1 MKKSFYK
8 EKLQGMTLY
17 GPHRDEFSF
26 YIDDMTLKTFG
37 SQGQQRLAVIC
48 FKIAEIYLFKEVK
61 NIHPVLLLD
70 DIFSE
75 IDKSKRNKLVKFISN
90 DIQTIITTTNIRGIN
105 KSLLNKSKI
114 YYVKNGNIEER

>member
-1 MKKSFYK
+1 M
-8 EKLQGMTLY
+8 QGMTLY

-26 YIDDMTLKTFG
+26 YLDDIALKTFG

-48 FKIAEIYLFKEVK
+48 FKLSEIYLFREKRGE
-61 NIHPVLLLD
+61 NPILLLD

-75 IDKSKRNKLVKFISN
+75 IDKSKKNKLVKFICD
-90 DIQTIITTTNIRGIN
+90 DIQTIITTTDLRGIS
-105 KSLLNKSKI
+105 KSLLNNSKV